1 MQQVY
6 MIVNLPK
13 RR

>member
-6 MIVNLPK
+6 MICTK
-13 RR
+13 SS